1 MSLTSHYVTEILAL
15 SFELFPP
22 KTVPG
27 FELLRQHVS
36 RLIHHQPNFIT
47 CTYGA
52 GGSTQGNTLD
62 VIDTIKRE
70 HQLPVASHLTC
81 VNATVN
87 QLRQYLN
94 QATTRNVDYIVA
106 LRGDPPRSHSK
117 YQPLP
122 DGLTFAK
129 DLVALIRSEFPHF
142 GIAVGG
148 YPEVHQEQ
156 TDPLVDLNFL
166 QQKVETGADIVIT
179 QLFYNNHDFFEFRE
193 RYEKTGIKVP
203 LIPGILPVVH
213 LGQIRRI
220 ASLCGA
226 KLPTAF
232 QADLQRFENDLESQF
247 QVGVEFAIR
256 QTQEL
261 IQADVPGLHFY
272 VLNKSQAVSMVLEG
286 LNWSENFR

>member
-1 MSLTSHYVTEILAL
+1 MSLTSHYVTETLAL

-22 KTVPG
+22 KTVAG

-94 QATTRNVDYIVA
+94 EATTRNVDYIVA
-106 LRGDPPRSHSK
+106 LRGDPPHGHSK

-166 QQKVETGADIVIT
+166 QQKVETGADVVIT

-272 VLNKSQAVSMVLEG
+272 VLNKSKAVSMVLEG
-286 LNWSENFR
+286 LNWSDNFR

>member
-1 MSLTSHYVTEILAL
+1 MSLTSHYVTATPAL

-22 KTVPG
+22 KTAAG

-62 VIDTIKRE
+62 VIDTVKRE
-70 HQLPVASHLTC
+70 YQLPVASHLTC

-87 QLRQYLN
+87 QLRQYLD
-94 QATTRNVDYIVA
+94 QATARNVDYILA
-106 LRGDPPRSHSK
+106 LRGDPPRGHSK

-122 DGLTFAK
+122 GGLKFAK
-129 DLVALIRSEFPHF
+129 DLVALIRNEYPHF

-166 QQKVETGADIVIT
+166 QQKVETGADVVIT
-179 QLFYNNHDFFEFRE
+179 QLFFNNHDFFEFRE
-193 RYEKTGIKVP
+193 RYENTGIKAP
-203 LIPGILPVVH
+203 LVPGILPVVH

-226 KLPTAF
+226 KLPVAF
-232 QADLQRFENDLESQF
+232 QADLQRFENDLESQL

-261 IQADVPGLHFY
+261 IQANVPGLHFY

-286 LNWSENFR
+286 LNWSDNFR

>member
-1 MSLTSHYVTEILAL
+1 MSLISHYVTETLAL

-22 KTVPG
+22 KTVAG
-27 FELLRQHVS
+27 FELLQQHVS
-36 RLIHHQPNFIT
+36 RLIQHQPNFIT

-62 VIDTIKRE
+62 VIDTVKRE
-70 HQLPVASHLTC
+70 YQLPVASHLTC

-94 QATTRNVDYIVA
+94 QATARNVDYIVA
-106 LRGDPPRSHSK
+106 LRGDPPRGHSK

-122 DGLTFAK
+122 DGLNFAK

-166 QQKVETGADIVIT
+166 QQKVETGADVVIT

-193 RYEKTGIKVP
+193 RYENTGIKAP

-232 QADLQRFENDLESQF
+232 QADLLRFENDLASQF

-272 VLNKSQAVSMVLEG
+272 VLNKSKAVSMVLEG
-286 LNWSENFR
+286 LNWSDNFR